1 MNFFAD
7 RYLSFIQSKK
17 RKYDYLQLTVG
28 MYGMWIKG
36 QASVCVQANLVSVLM

>member
-7 RYLSFIQSKK
+7 RYLSFIQIKK